1 MVTTGVVT
9 TDHVNDPGREH
20 ARQFDD
26 AERDEIEALRG
37 RFERDAPQ
45 AFTDDDR
52 SRFNR
57 ITGALGVPRFPAT
70 REELLDVARAGG
82 APDSVMVVLRSLP
95 EASTYAS
102 YDELLL
108 ALGVGTA
115 GRIDV
120 PGAPARDPEGGATSL
135 PDRA

>member
-1 MVTTGVVT
+1 VT
-9 TDHVNDPGREH
+9 TDAVNDPGREH
-20 ARQFDD
+20 PRQFDD
-26 AERDEIEALRG
+26 AERDEIAALRR
-37 RFERDAPQ
+37 RFEADSPQ

-52 SRFNR
+52 SRFVR
-57 ITGALGVPRFPAT
+57 ITGALGVPAFPAT
-70 REELLDVARAGG
+70 RDELVGVARAGG
-82 APDSVMVVLRSLP
+82 AAESVMVALRSLP
-95 EASTYAS
+95 EDATYSS

-120 PGAPARDPEGGATSL
+120 PGAPARDPEGGAPSL